1 MNGKCDNS
9 ATSIAFVFESMKMNT
24 VWLTQQEK
32 EQIGACLA
40 LSSINM
46 DCIKFPK
53 IPDTIKYSLQYIIDR
68 MFCIC
73 VFVLVT

>member
-32 EQIGACLA
+32 EQIGAACLA

-46 DCIKFPK
+46 DCIK
-53 IPDTIKYSLQYIIDR
+53 IPGTIKYSLQYIIDP